1 MLRGKLALRT
11 GSGDFD
17 CKAGLLSVG
26 WVKRKCPFIV
36 SVLAKRHPSRQALL
50 TDSRPTTGPGILSVR
65 KNHQSELGIAVF
77 VEMATISSAD
87 HGCPV
92 ISFKGY
98 RKSVLLGKRVDHFFA
113 IRIIGGHGITS
124 GYWIGNL
131 LGLPFDAAGLEE
143 DVNESAPL
151 TALCTA
157 IAVPLRSG

>member
-1 MLRGKLALRT
+1 
-11 GSGDFD
+11 
-17 CKAGLLSVG
+17 
-26 WVKRKCPFIV
+26 
-36 SVLAKRHPSRQALL
+36 
-50 TDSRPTTGPGILSVR
+50 
-65 KNHQSELGIAVF
+65 
-77 VEMATISSAD
+77 MATIASAD
-87 HGCPV
+87 DGCTV
-92 ISFKGY
+92 GIAECA
-98 RKSVLLGKRVDHFFA
+98 KSVLLSKRVDHFFA